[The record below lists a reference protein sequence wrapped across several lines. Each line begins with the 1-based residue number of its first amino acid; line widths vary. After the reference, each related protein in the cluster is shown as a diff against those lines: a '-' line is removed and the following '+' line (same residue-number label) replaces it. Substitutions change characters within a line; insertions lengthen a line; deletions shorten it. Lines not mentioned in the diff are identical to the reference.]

1 MFFKTFLHKMRKNQ
15 TYIYENKYGRK
26 SHTPN
31 SEVSLRGSPYVSH
44 LYNLSC
50 ANVTNIYI
58 KVQIIMRFKII
69 LLLIIFLKL

>member
-31 SEVSLRGSPYVSH
+31 SEVSLGGSPYVSH
-44 LYNLSC
+44 LYNLS
-50 ANVTNIYI
+50 
-58 KVQIIMRFKII
+58 
-69 LLLIIFLKL
+69 